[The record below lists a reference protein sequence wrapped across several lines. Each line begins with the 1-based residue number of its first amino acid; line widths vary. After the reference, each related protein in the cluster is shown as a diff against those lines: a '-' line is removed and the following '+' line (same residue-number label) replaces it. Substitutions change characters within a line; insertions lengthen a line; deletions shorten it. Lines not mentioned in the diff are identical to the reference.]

1 MLRGVGSGSRGHS
14 QGAAFLHEEPI
25 RSCLSR
31 ELLGMLEDRLADLC
45 LEYHSSP
52 PAAKPAHTAPA
63 ERPQLLT
70 AVNA

>member
-1 MLRGVGSGSRGHS
+1 
-14 QGAAFLHEEPI
+14 
-25 RSCLSR
+25 
-31 ELLGMLEDRLADLC
+31 MLEDRLADLC
-45 LEYHSSP
+45 LEYHGSP